1 MSSVYISLPRNA
13 YCYYKFSYLL
23 FFPLQT
29 YKRIVT
35 VWLRRCYNPVTFTLN
50 QRFLLNLHQIT
61 IEIMISQVKILTT
74 NKSGHLID
82 DEGIMHTPPSNWI
95 FLPAGDAGV
104 TRKVT
109 SQKKYWK
116 VIFKKGRRT
125 MSKGI
130 WAPQSI
136 IDWAKKEMSA
146 TRNTEAYK
154 KQRAY
159 SIKRREE
166 QQVNYEHEFCK
177 AVEIFLNFDSKYDVI
192 AKTVAI
198 LVTKHAIPVGSGTV
212 ARTSMIPI
220 EERASKAVIAW
231 MRHQTTQYDHM
242 HIPKIKGERRSVRRN
257 LAEQSIKVLQNYRKG
272 ANIPLNCPLK
282 SVITKTI
289 Q

>member
-1 MSSVYISLPRNA
+1 M
-13 YCYYKFSYLL
+13 
-23 FFPLQT
+23 
-29 YKRIVT
+29 
-35 VWLRRCYNPVTFTLN
+35 
-50 QRFLLNLHQIT
+50 H
-61 IEIMISQVKILTT
+61 SQVKILST
-74 NKSGHLID
+74 NKLGQLTD
-82 DEGIMHTPPSNWI
+82 DEGIKQTPPHDWV

-116 VIFKKGRRT
+116 VVFKKGRRT

-130 WAPQSI
+130 WAPQTI
-136 IDWAKKEMSA
+136 IDWAKKEMQA

-166 QQVNYEHEFCK
+166 QQNNYEQEFCI
-177 AVEIFLNFDSKYDVI
+177 AVEQFLNFDPKYDVI

-242 HIPKIKGERRSVRRN
+242 HIAKVKGERRSVRRS
-257 LAEQSIKVLQNYRKG
+257 LAEQSVQVLDNYRKG
-272 ANIPLNCPLK
+272 RIIPANCPLK
-282 SVITKTI
+282 NAITKKL